1 MFMMNIRNIKKCMK
15 MKLEIHSLRLQN
27 ISMSNIYKENEFYNG
42 QILLFNEL
50 SDELKKS
57 KEFGFQF

>member
-27 ISMSNIYKENEFYNG
+27 ISMSNIYKENEFYKG

-50 SDELKKS
+50 NDELKK
-57 KEFGFQF
+57 

>member
-1 MFMMNIRNIKKCMK
+1 

-27 ISMSNIYKENEFYNG
+27 ISMSNIYKENEFYKG

-50 SDELKKS
+50 NDELKK
-57 KEFGFQF
+57 